1 MSAHIN
7 IKKKKKKKKKKEAT
21 VATLSIEQTKKY
33 CNYAHY
39 NNIYANSYKY
49 IKGKKKHKPMTEKKN
64 IYIYTYIYS

>member
-7 IKKKKKKKKKKEAT
+7 IKKKKKKKKKKKEAT

-49 IKGKKKHKPMTEKKN
+49 IKGKKKKHKSMTEKK
-64 IYIYTYIYS
+64 IYIYS

>member
-7 IKKKKKKKKKKEAT
+7 IKKKKKKKKKEAT
-21 VATLSIEQTKKY
+21 IATLSIEQTKKY

-49 IKGKKKHKPMTEKKN
+49 IKGKKKHKPMTEKKI
-64 IYIYTYIYS
+64 IYIYIYS

>member
-7 IKKKKKKKKKKEAT
+7 IKKKKKKKKKEAT

-49 IKGKKKHKPMTEKKN
+49 IKGKKNTN
-64 IYIYTYIYS
+64 R